1 MKKTLCA
8 LLACSMLLLCA
19 CQTNPVSEEVNVE
32 QAAEAAYAAASLSE
46 QYVLYASDTQ
56 IAALKNGTSIG
67 LFDSREAAIKALTDD
82 TETEADE
89 SIYYTTQPSAQDEN
103 LIFVV
108 STLPSAPAKDALG
121 ATFTTDDACVMNEG
135 FASAP
140 ATYEAWIRL
149 PRDKEN
155 RCGVIF
161 GNYKD
166 EQTACFSF
174 EVTQNGAPKLYFRYN
189 AEAAASVTFNDIDL
203 RNGGWTHL
211 VFINDTEKGETSC
224 YVNGRLRAT
233 RESMNS
239 VGETAPARVGGDYRD
254 KNRNVFRGEIHS
266 LAVYSKVRTPEEIQ
280 ADMKSFGT
288 DNLMAAWDLTK
299 ISAERTIA
307 DASQNGHALSWKQIW
322 FAEEELPEVGD
333 YDFSMAAIGDT
344 QITNVLDPEN
354 YLVLYNYLA
363 EHKDELKLSYV
374 LGLGDI
380 TDVDKYEEWSRAEE
394 AHNILYEAGV
404 PHTFLRGNHDSSE
417 KYNQVFNKEPYT
429 STFEGRYG
437 EGVENTYRK
446 IEVCGIKY
454 LILTMDMGA
463 HDDVLEWANDV
474 ISAHPD
480 HNVII
485 TTHAYLFPT
494 GELIKF
500 GDPYAATNRDPEANN
515 GTDIWEK
522 LVNKHNNIVLV
533 LSGHESTPY
542 VVHTQT
548 KNDCGTNVMQILSDT
563 SIVDQ
568 DLVYAGQGT
577 TGMITMF
584 YFSEGGTK
592 VTVRCYSAIRD
603 AYYRAENQFT
613 FTMDVVK

>member
-1 MKKTLCA
+1 MKRILCA
-8 LLACSMLLLCA
+8 LIAVLLLLCA
-19 CQTNPVSEEVNVE
+19 CEKNPPPPDPATE
-32 QAAEAAYAAASLSE
+32 AEAAFAAAE
-46 QYVLYASDTQ
+46 QSAEWMLYTSGEQ
-56 IAALKNGTSIG
+56 IVALKNGISLG
-67 LFDSREAAIKALTDD
+67 VFESNEAAIKALADNA
-82 TETEADE
+82 ETEADE
-89 SIYYTTQPSAQDEN
+89 SVFYTAKPVSGQEKLFS
-103 LIFVV
+103 VV
-108 STLPSAPAKDALG
+108 STLPSAPKKETIG
-121 ATFTTDDACVMNEG
+121 ATFTTEDTCVMSEG
-135 FASAP
+135 FTTSP
-140 ATYEAWIRL
+140 TTYEAWIRL
-149 PRDKEN
+149 PRNEEN

-166 EQTACFSF
+166 DQTACFSF
-174 EVTQNGAPKLYFRYN
+174 EITQNGAPKLYFRYS
-189 AEAAASVTFNDIDL
+189 AEKAASVTFNDLEL

-211 VFINDTEKGETSC
+211 VFINDPEHDQTSC
-224 YVNGRLRAT
+224 YINGRLRAT
-233 RESMNS
+233 RESMEP
-239 VGETAPARVGGDYRD
+239 VGQTEPARVGGDYRAN
-254 KNRNVFRGEIHS
+254 NRNVFRGEIHS
-266 LAVYSKVRTPEEIQ
+266 LAVYSDVRTAEEIQ
-280 ADMKSFGT
+280 ADMKTFGT
-288 DNLMAAWDLTK
+288 DNLLAAWDLTAV
-299 ISAERTIA
+299 SEQRTIA
-307 DASQNGHALSWKQIW
+307 DASRNGRTLSWEQIW
-322 FAEEELPEVGD
+322 FSEEEIEPVGD
-333 YDFSMAAIGDT
+333 YDFSIAAIGDT
-344 QITNVLDPEN
+344 QITNVLDPDN

-380 TDVDKYEEWSRAEE
+380 TDVDKYEEWSRAEQ
-394 AHNILYEAGV
+394 ARKILYEAGIG
-404 PHTFLRGNHDSSE
+404 HTFLRGNHDSSA
-417 KYNQVFNKEPYT
+417 KYNQTFNKAPY
-429 STFEGRYG
+429 SESFDGRYG

-463 HDDVLEWANDV
+463 HDDILEWADGV
-474 ISAHPD
+474 IAAHPD

-522 LVNKHNNIVLV
+522 LVNKHKNIVLV
-533 LSGHESTPY
+533 LSGHECAPY

-563 SIVDQ
+563 SGVDQ

-577 TGMITMF
+577 TGMITLF

-613 FTMDVVK
+613 YTTDVIR